1 MNTNSKITLSDE
13 EQQLVNNAGWILTK
27 RAIIDK
33 VVVLL
38 GQVSEAQQSMLNA
51 EKEWLPA
58 EVSGSSPKI
67 SKGENYQG
75 LPYVMLDYPR
85 CFGNE
90 NMFAVRTMFWWGNF
104 FSITLLLS
112 GEYKRRY
119 QQLISSRLK
128 KASSGIYIG
137 INKSP
142 WQHHFE
148 NDNYVLVEALKTGEL
163 ELLSV
168 KQDFLKLATRFPLHQ
183 WDDVSGLLHK
193 SFEEMIG
200 LMKD

>member
-1 MNTNSKITLSDE
+1 MNTNSKLMLSDE

-38 GQVSEAQQSMLNA
+38 GEVSEAQRLVLDA
-51 EKEWLPA
+51 EKGWLPA
-58 EVSGSSPKI
+58 VVSGSSPKI

-85 CFGNE
+85 CFNDE
-90 NMFAVRTMFWWGNF
+90 NIFAVRTMFWWGNF
-104 FSITLLLS
+104 FSVTLLLS
-112 GEYKRRY
+112 GEYKRTY
-119 QQLISSRLK
+119 QQRIGSRLK
-128 KASSGIYIG
+128 KASSGMYIG

-148 NDNYVLVEALKTGEL
+148 DDNYVAAETLKPGAIEKL
-163 ELLSV
+163 FA
-168 KQDFLKLATRFPLHQ
+168 KQDFLKLAVRIPLHQ
-183 WDDVSGLLHK
+183 WNDVNVFIHK